1 MSRIYWPVALAIA
14 LLMMARL
21 AGAQTVDV
29 TGDQL
34 LQGSADRQL
43 QAIAGEAARTGQGLT
58 VSAPEYWHDLVA
70 GQLQR
75 GAAGLPIRISYL
87 DTTVEMV
94 TVRMVP
100 MEIVAAEP
108 EPVPEPAPAPA
119 PAPTPAPAPVAAP
132 APTPAPAPGP
142 PPAPAPEP
150 VAAPPPR
157 PVVAP
162 TPEPAPAPVPAPV
175 PAPPPP
181 APPPAPAPTPASVA
195 AEPAPAAEPEFA
207 EPVAQVVSSV
217 EPPLNTMERL
227 RLERIF
233 NGGRRLTTRLRPEH
247 IQPGDQLY
255 RYDDVVML
263 VRGET
268 RGQRAYWL
276 VGDVDLGAP
285 NISPEGG
292 RKFAVMPEQEAD
304 TD

>member
-1 MSRIYWPVALAIA
+1 MSRNFRMPTLAQGLLLLALMLTAQFA
-14 LLMMARL
+14 V
-21 AGAQTVDV
+21 AQTVDV

-100 MEIVAAEP
+100 LEAIAAEP
-108 EPVPEPAPAPA
+108 EPEPEPAPAPA
-119 PAPTPAPAPVAAP
+119 PAPAQAPAAVVAPQPAPTPQPAPAPRPAPPAPAPAPVATPVPEP
-132 APTPAPAPGP
+132 APTP
-142 PPAPAPEP
+142 E
-150 VAAPPPR
+150 
-157 PVVAP
+157 
-162 TPEPAPAPVPAPV
+162 PEPAPAPDPVPAPAPTPVAPPPPAPTPV
-175 PAPPPP
+175 PAPPP
-181 APPPAPAPTPASVA
+181 
-195 AEPAPAAEPEFA
+195 AEPQP
-207 EPVAQVVSSV
+207 QVVNSI
-217 EPPLNTMERL
+217 EPPINTMERL

-233 NGGRRLTTRLRPEH
+233 NGGRRLTNKLRPEH
-247 IQPGDQLY
+247 LLPGDQLY
-255 RYDDVVML
+255 RYDDVLVL
-263 VRGET
+263 VRGEN

-276 VGDVDLGAP
+276 VGEVDLAAA

-292 RKFAVMPEQEAD
+292 RRFAVMPEAEE
-304 TD
+304 